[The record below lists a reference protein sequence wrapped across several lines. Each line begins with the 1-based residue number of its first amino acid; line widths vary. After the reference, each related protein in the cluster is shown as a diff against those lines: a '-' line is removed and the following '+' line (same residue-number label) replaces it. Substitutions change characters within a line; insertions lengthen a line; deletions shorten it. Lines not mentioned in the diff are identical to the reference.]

1 MTTCEVSNGEPC
13 KQCHKRVTGVHVNT
27 VATRAPNKNR
37 TVVQR
42 QDEVRGDFIYPGQVR
57 KIHPKERPSPEHPE
71 DEDWFDSDT
80 DFDFNNLEPFTVPRA
95 TVGRPNYSR
104 YRNGRGQIEGDTGI
118 PASTVSQ
125 NNGSRAECGR
135 RVCFPDN
142 DIAVDHGT
150 EGHRRCDTVPKCVL
164 FFTDNANVGH
174 ENLESSSGT
183 SPGLHT
189 NQYVPDYDEFPPL
202 ESSTNL
208 SPMPKGHIPDSAL
221 G

>member
-1 MTTCEVSNGEPC
+1 MLFRS
-13 KQCHKRVTGVHVNT
+13 
-27 VATRAPNKNR
+27 
-37 TVVQR
+37 
-42 QDEVRGDFIYPGQVR
+42 
-57 KIHPKERPSPEHPE
+57 
-71 DEDWFDSDT
+71 
-80 DFDFNNLEPFTVPRA
+80 
-95 TVGRPNYSR
+95 
-104 YRNGRGQIEGDTGI
+104 EGDTGI

-183 SPGLHT
+183 SPGLHI

-221 G
+221 GLEQMNMVHSLWLRAVIIEQLRVRVHRNAVI